1 MTMKICTEFRGF
13 SFFTREIQR
22 ERERERS
29 LPAPAIIRLKS
40 LDTMI
45 VVEDP
50 AVRDR
55 EISDESERAPFHPSI
70 LS

>member
-22 ERERERS
+22 ERERS
-29 LPAPAIIRLKS
+29 LPASAIIRLKS